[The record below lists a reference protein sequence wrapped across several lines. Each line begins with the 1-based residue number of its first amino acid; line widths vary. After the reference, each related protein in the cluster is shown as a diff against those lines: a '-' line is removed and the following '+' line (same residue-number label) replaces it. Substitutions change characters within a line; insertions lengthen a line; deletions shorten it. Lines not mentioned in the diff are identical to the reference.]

1 MAENKTIY
9 ALSTLA
15 GKSGVAVFRVSGKE
29 AIKVAKDLTLGN
41 LSKLKPRE
49 VKFTN
54 IYCPASKEV
63 IDSVLLTYFEGP
75 KSFTGENV
83 LEICTHGSIAVIK
96 KLMRVFG
103 EIKYLTIA
111 EPGEFSKRAF
121 LNSKMDL
128 AQAEGLANLIEA
140 ETEVQQKAAL
150 MQMDGKLSSIYNNW
164 RDDLISIMA
173 RIEALIDFPT
183 EDIPD
188 GELEKAKSK
197 IDKLRKK
204 ISDHLKTYSTNEV
217 ISKGYQISIVG
228 SPNAGKSSLMN
239 YLSKTDT
246 AIVSDISG
254 TTRDVVSVKM
264 DLSGYSIVFNDTA
277 GLRDNT
283 SDTIEI
289 EGIKRSYK
297 AVEKS
302 NLVLFVIDN
311 QDFNEKEQI
320 KLIRDIIEINNNIL
334 LIFNKVDDEKSK
346 NVLQDIEL
354 PSIAISLN
362 TGYNCEKLIEEI
374 KSELEQKY
382 VLGAEPIISSFRVY
396 ENLKDG
402 VFYLDSVDFNYPLE
416 IVGENLR
423 NACSSISRTTG
434 EITLDEILDQVFGSF
449 CIGK

>member
-402 VFYLDSVDFNYPLE
+402 VFYLDSVDFNYPLHF
-416 IVGENLR
+416 
-423 NACSSISRTTG
+423 S
-434 EITLDEILDQVFGSF
+434 
-449 CIGK
+449 CIKRFDS